1 MIKRRVPV
9 AFGILAALG
18 TPATALAH
26 GASQGPP
33 PTDALGIALAWH
45 LDVPMLLGLAIGAA
59 AYASAV
65 RAVDAAHPGNRW
77 PARRTAAFV
86 AGIAALGL
94 ALLSPIDTLSD
105 DLLTVHMLQ
114 HLLLTTV
121 AAPLFAA
128 SGIGTLALRVASPTQ
143 RSRVLLPILH
153 SRVVSALTFPIVG
166 LAAYVVTMW
175 ATHFTTLYNLA
186 LLDDGVHALEHFLY
200 LAAAALFWWPLV
212 SPDPLRWRIHPG
224 GRIVVLALQMPAMT
238 FLGITIMSARDPL
251 YPAYLG
257 RSDLFGIT
265 TLVDQAMAGS
275 LLWVVGGTATL
286 AAGAY
291 LLYLLMRHEEAETR
305 RVDAQLDRQR
315 ALSISKKKET

>member
-1 MIKRRVPV
+1 MIKRFVRVV
-9 AFGILAALG
+9 LGILAVLAM
-18 TPATALAH
+18 PATALAH

-45 LDVPMLLGLAIGAA
+45 LDIPMLLGLAIAAA
-59 AYASAV
+59 AYLSAV

-77 PARRTAAFV
+77 PPLWTAAFV

-128 SGIGTLALRVASPTQ
+128 SGIGTLALRVAAPTQ

-166 LAAYVVTMW
+166 LAAYVITMW

-186 LLDDGVHALEHFLY
+186 LLDDGVHALEHLLY
-200 LAAAALFWWPLV
+200 LAAAALLWWPLV

-224 GRIVVLALQMPAMT
+224 GRIMVLAAQMPSTA
-238 FLGITIMSARDPL
+238 FLGITIMGARDPL

-257 RSDLFGIT
+257 RSDAFGIT
-265 TLVDQAMAGS
+265 ALADQAMAGS
-275 LLWVVGGTATL
+275 LLWVLGGTATL
-286 AAGAY
+286 TAGAY

-315 ALSISKKKET
+315 ALALSKKKET